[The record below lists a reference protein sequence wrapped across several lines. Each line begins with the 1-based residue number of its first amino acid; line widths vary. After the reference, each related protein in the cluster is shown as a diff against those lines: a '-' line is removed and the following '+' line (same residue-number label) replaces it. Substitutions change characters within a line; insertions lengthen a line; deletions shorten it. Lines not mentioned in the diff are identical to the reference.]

1 MRLRS
6 AFGAGLNAAKENLLP
21 GLLLQ
26 ILMACFIALYLVHD
40 GTRAF
45 LFHVAHLREQMGYSF
60 AFLSYSLTGG
70 LLPELLKIIFFQK
83 GIPQRRNVWMFAT
96 SAPLWGVMGMA
107 VDLFYHSL
115 GVWLGTG
122 NSWQTVV
129 LKVCIDQFVYSPFFA
144 NPVVA
149 AYFTLRD
156 FRFSR
161 EGLETVLRWDFL
173 TNKVLPIQVAGWCI
187 WIPGVAV
194 VYSMPSLLQFPVAAL
209 ISCFWVL
216 MVTTINERKVRR

>member
-1 MRLRS
+1 MTLRA
-6 AFGAGLNAAKENLLP
+6 AFRAGLNAAKENLLP

-26 ILMACFIALYLVHD
+26 VMMAMFIALYLLHD
-40 GTRAF
+40 GTHAF
-45 LFHVAHLREQMGYSF
+45 LFHVANLREQMGYAF
-60 AFLSYSLTGG
+60 AFLSYSVSGG

-96 SAPLWGVMGMA
+96 SAPLWGVMGMV
-107 VDLFYHSL
+107 VDFFYRSL
-115 GVWLGTG
+115 SVWLGAG

-129 LKVCIDQFVYSPFFA
+129 LKVCVDQFLYSPLFA

-194 VYSMPSLLQFPVAAL
+194 VYSMPSLLQFPVAVL

-216 MVTTINERKVRR
+216 MVTTINERKVRH